1 MYLYFRLKLIPS
13 QLVTVTVVLTLL
25 LFFPQTWITWEA
37 YYNFN
42 NIIKNEFQLQVI
54 SDKIIYID
62 EVLTMSASMNA
73 ATDNPIWEQRYHQ
86 FEPQLDV
93 AIQEFIKLV
102 PKTCKK
108 ENLRKVYAVNQRL
121 VAIEY
126 QSFDLVKQGQRKAA
140 QRLFSS
146 PEYKT
151 HKRFYADSVA
161 KRNRTISHQLRK
173 KVAEYRNKLFW
184 SIFASILSLV
194 MLIPAWLLVLRLL
207 EEYLKSRKIAQAALE
222 KTNQELEIR
231 VATRTKELRRKNIQL
246 QKTLQKLQQTQV
258 QLIQT
263 EKMSSLGQMMAG
275 IAHEINNPITFVSG
289 NLVYA
294 EEYTQ
299 NLLKVV
305 ELYQQNYPNLSEV
318 VQAEIDSMD
327 LDYLK
332 QDFTQLL
339 KSMKMGTERIQEI
352 VKSLQTF
359 SRLDEAAVKTVDIHE
374 GIEST
379 LMILHHRL
387 KATDKR
393 PEISVIKEYGLL
405 PLIECNPGLLNQVFM
420 NILANAIEALDEYNS
435 QNTSDEVKAN
445 PSYIRIRTEVIS
457 KNWIAIRIIDNGLGI
472 PEKVCS
478 KLFDP
483 FFTTKP
489 VGKGTGL
496 GLSISYQIIV
506 DKHGGKL
513 YCHSVPGQGAEF
525 FIEIPISRS

>member
-1 MYLYFRLKLIPS
+1 
-13 QLVTVTVVLTLL
+13 VLTLL
-25 LFFPQTWITWEA
+25 LFLPHTWISWEA

-42 NIIKNEFQLQVI
+42 SIIKNEFKL
-54 SDKIIYID
+54 KIINEEITYFD

-73 ATDNPIWEQRYHQ
+73 ATGDPTWEQRYHQ
-86 FEPQLDV
+86 FEPKLNV
-93 AIQEFIKLV
+93 AIQESIKLI
-102 PKTCKK
+102 PKVDDNYQKI
-108 ENLRKVYAVNQRL
+108 YAVNQRL
-121 VAIEY
+121 IAMEY
-126 QSFDLVKQGQRKAA
+126 QSFDWVNKGKKEIA
-140 QRLFSS
+140 QVILSS
-146 PEYKT
+146 QEYKKQ
-151 HKRFYADSVA
+151 KRFYADNVGQRS
-161 KRNRTISHQLRK
+161 RIISLQLHQK
-173 KVAEYRNKLFW
+173 ITEYRNKVFW
-184 SIFASILSLV
+184 SILASILSLV
-194 MLIPAWLLVLRLL
+194 MLIPAWLMVLRLL
-207 EEYLKSRKIAQAALE
+207 KEYLKARKIAQAALE

-231 VATRTKELRRKNIQL
+231 VATRTKELRRKNIQ
-246 QKTLQKLQQTQV
+246 QQQTLQQLQQTQV

-289 NLVYA
+289 NLIYA

-305 ELYQQNYPNLSEV
+305 ELYQQEYPNFSQV
-318 VQAEIDSMD
+318 VQTEIDAMD

-374 GIEST
+374 GIDST

-387 KATDKR
+387 KVTEKHF
-393 PEISVIKEYGLL
+393 EISVIKEYGLL

-420 NILANAIEALDEYNS
+420 NILANAIEALDEYNL
-435 QNTSDEVKAN
+435 QRTSDEIKAN

-457 KNWIAIRIIDNGLGI
+457 KNWIGIQIIDNGPGI
-472 PEKVCS
+472 PEKIRS

-525 FIEIPISRS
+525 FIEIPISPL